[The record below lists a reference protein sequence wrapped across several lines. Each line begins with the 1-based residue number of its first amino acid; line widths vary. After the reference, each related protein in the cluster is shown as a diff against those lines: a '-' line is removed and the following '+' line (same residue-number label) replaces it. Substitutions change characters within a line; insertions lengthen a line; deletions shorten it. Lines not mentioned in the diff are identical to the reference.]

1 MVSTTHRWR
10 EMDGLGR
17 GARRVRYFLSPSG
30 IYGQRDD
37 AASKAGAAWSG
48 SARSAAIATRQR
60 EATSAAARTSMYADG
75 SGDGS
80 RAGEIEPHTASRGT
94 DSSNPFPSSGQSVS
108 HGK

>member
-1 MVSTTHRWR
+1 
-10 EMDGLGR
+10 
-17 GARRVRYFLSPSG
+17 
-30 IYGQRDD
+30 
-37 AASKAGAAWSG
+37 
-48 SARSAAIATRQR
+48 
-60 EATSAAARTSMYADG
+60 MYADG